1 MEKKDSVSLFFAF
14 LSAFMVVCL
23 GYHMWLLHC
32 EVAELRGRVREVEH
46 LKSKVELWEG
56 KCNCNRNPTSSS
68 QKDTLLPQ
76 ETSTDGKHAVDKR
89 ETQEPT
95 DIPTLQTRSF
105 SRIIEGQL
113 HHAVKCTEEDQELG
127 RECTIQSGPKGEDGM
142 TGERGL
148 GGEVG
153 EKGATGDTGP
163 TGYPGHKGDR
173 GDRGELG
180 PVGPQGERGEKGE
193 TGQLGYPGYKGEKG
207 EVGGRGEIGPVGPQ
221 GVQGIKGQKGEV
233 ALRQSGCTW
242 LYTDKCGHKCGTNKP
257 FTAVCPTGQYVAG
270 FGIHTWNANGRY
282 NTRVYCCT
290 P

>member
-1 MEKKDSVSLFFAF
+1 M
-14 LSAFMVVCL
+14 
-23 GYHMWLLHC
+23 
-32 EVAELRGRVREVEH
+32 EVEH
-46 LKSKVELWEG
+46 LKSKMEHWEEERD
-56 KCNCNRNPTSSS
+56 CNRNPTSSG

-76 ETSTDGKHAVDKR
+76 KTSTDGKHAVDKR

-95 DIPTLQTRSF
+95 DIPTLLTRAF
-105 SRIIEGQL
+105 SGIVEGQL
-113 HHAVKCTEEDQELG
+113 RQALKCTEEDQELG
-127 RECTIQSGPKGEDGM
+127 RECIIQSGPKGEDGM
-142 TGERGL
+142 TEEQGL
-148 GGEVG
+148 KGEVG
-153 EKGATGDTGP
+153 EKGVKGDTGP

-180 PVGPQGERGEKGE
+180 PVGLHGERGEKGE
-193 TGQLGYPGYKGEKG
+193 RGQLGYPGYKGEKG
-207 EVGGRGEIGPVGPQ
+207 EVGGRGRIGPVGPQ

-242 LYTDKCGHKCGTNKP
+242 LYTDTCGRTCGTGTS

-270 FGIHTWNANGRY
+270 FGISTWNASRRY

>member
-1 MEKKDSVSLFFAF
+1 MEKKDGFVLFFAF
-14 LSAFMVVCL
+14 LSALLAICL

-46 LKSKVELWEG
+46 LKSKVEQWEE
-56 KCNCNRNPTSSS
+56 KCDCSRSPTSSG

-76 ETSTDGKHAVDKR
+76 KTSTDGKHAVDKR

-95 DIPTLQTRSF
+95 DIPTLLTRAF
-105 SRIIEGQL
+105 SGIVEGQL
-113 HHAVKCTEEDQELG
+113 RQALKCNEEDQELG
-127 RECTIQSGPKGEDGM
+127 RECTIQPGPKGEVGM
-142 TGERGL
+142 AGEQGL
-148 GGEVG
+148 KGEVG
-153 EKGATGDTGP
+153 EKGVKGDIGL
-163 TGYPGHKGDR
+163 TGYPGHK

-180 PVGPQGERGEKGE
+180 PVGPQCEGQKGKKGER
-193 TGQLGYPGYKGEKG
+193 GQLGYPGYKGEKG
-207 EVGGRGEIGPVGPQ
+207 EVGGRGRIGPVGLQ

-242 LYTDKCGHKCGTNKP
+242 HYTDRCGHLCGVKRP

-270 FGIHTWNANGRY
+270 FGIHTYTKFGRY